1 MLSEKLGKLVNT
13 RRLSWGDTIFYTFV
27 FLVHNRKWE
36 KSGKC
41 IASEEKREKNTGKE
55 MVSDKVVVCQVVGS
69 MCQLLGLPP
78 SSPS

>member
-1 MLSEKLGKLVNT
+1 MMLSENLGKLVNT

-41 IASEEKREKNTGKE
+41 IASEEKREKHGE
-55 MVSDKVVVCQVVGS
+55 GDGQ
-69 MCQLLGLPP
+69 
-78 SSPS
+78 

>member
-1 MLSEKLGKLVNT
+1 MKIIINDEEGNDEMLSENLGKLVDT

-41 IASEEKREKNTGKE
+41 IASEEKREKHGE
-55 MVSDKVVVCQVVGS
+55 GDG
-69 MCQLLGLPP
+69 
-78 SSPS
+78 